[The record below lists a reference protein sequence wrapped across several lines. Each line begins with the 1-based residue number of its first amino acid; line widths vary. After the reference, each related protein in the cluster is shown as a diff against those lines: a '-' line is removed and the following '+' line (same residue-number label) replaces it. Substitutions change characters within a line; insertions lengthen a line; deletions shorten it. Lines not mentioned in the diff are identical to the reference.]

1 MFDSLIMM
9 IKAMVGAFFG
19 IVEVKHELETLWY
32 KAMMK
37 MIKGLATLNNSTI
50 RYMRS
55 TSRIL
60 SMLTGFREAR
70 PFSLEVLEN
79 VVITHLN
86 LSARKCHFSKNKI
99 IKLIKEKEVLTK

>member
-9 IKAMVGAFFG
+9 VKAMVGAFLG
-19 IVEVKHELETLWY
+19 IVEVILVLVTSWF

-55 TSRIL
+55 TSKIQ

-99 IKLIKEKEVLTK
+99 IKLIKEKEVSTK